1 MTQHNREVKEELKCQ
16 EKYTKKEVYPGKM
29 YVLYCTGGIDLQGE
43 SIYNL

>member
-1 MTQHNREVKEELKCQ
+1 MTQHNLELKEKLKCP
-16 EKYTKKEVYPGKM
+16 EKYKKEAYLAKR